1 MTLQQLF
8 SCRPLLLAPMA
19 GYSDAVFRRLCR
31 EEGCD
36 LAFTEMI
43 SAQGLLFANEKT
55 RLLCRPGPEEGPLGV
70 QLFGSDPI
78 SMGVAARVVTE
89 ELGDSLF
96 CLDINCGCPARKIA
110 GNGDGSALLLDL
122 PLAEQV
128 IASVVKHT
136 TLPVSV
142 KFRSGWD
149 DAHIV
154 STDFAR
160 MAEAAGASFLTLHPR
175 TRMQQYSGSADWHEI
190 EKVKAAVSIPV
201 VGNGDVI
208 DGPSALRMLNET
220 GCDGLMIGRG
230 ALGRP
235 WVFREIQAAL
245 NGETFDPPMG
255 RDLAERILRHAR
267 LELDAKGDHGMVEL
281 RKHLPLY
288 FTGRRGASALKKA
301 LSQVK
306 TMAELER
313 LLLDRDRCDQY
324 NSMN

>member
-1 MTLQQLF
+1 MTVSQF
-8 SCRPLLLAPMA
+8 FAKRPLLLAPMA
-19 GYSDAVFRRLCR
+19 GYSDAVFRRLCH
-31 EEGCD
+31 EDGCD

-43 SAQGLLFANEKT
+43 SAKGLLHANEKT
-55 RLLCRPGPEEGPLGV
+55 RLLCRPGPEEGLLGV
-70 QLFGSDPI
+70 QLFGSDPV

-122 PLAEQV
+122 SLAEKV
-128 IASVVKHT
+128 ISAVVKHT
-136 TLPVSV
+136 SLPVSV

-149 DAHIV
+149 DGHIV
-154 STDFAR
+154 SADFAR

-175 TRMQQYSGSADWHEI
+175 TRMQQYSGSADWNEI
-190 EKVKAAVSIPV
+190 AKAKAAVNIPV

-208 DGPSALRMLNET
+208 DGPSALGMLRET

-235 WVFREIQAAL
+235 WVFSTIRAAL
-245 NGETFDPPMG
+245 NGEPYAPPVG
-255 RDLAERILRHAR
+255 SELNERILRHAR
-267 LELDAKGDHGMVEL
+267 LELLAKGDHGMVEL

-288 FTGRRGASALKKA
+288 FTGQPGASALKKA

-306 TMAELER
+306 TMEELER
-313 LLLDRDRCDQY
+313 LLLDRDGCGQY

>member
-1 MTLQQLF
+1 
-8 SCRPLLLAPMA
+8 MA
-19 GYSDAVFRRLCR
+19 GYSDAVFRRLCN

-43 SAQGLLFANEKT
+43 SAKGLLHSNEKT
-55 RLLCRPGPEEGPLGV
+55 RLLCRPGPEEGSLGV

-89 ELGDSLF
+89 ELSGSLF

-122 PLAEQV
+122 ALAEKV
-128 IASVVKHT
+128 ISTVVKHT
-136 TLPVSV
+136 SLPVSV
-142 KFRSGWD
+142 KYRSGWD
-149 DAHIV
+149 EGHIV

-160 MAEAAGASFLTLHPR
+160 MAEGAGAAFLTLHPR
-175 TRMQQYSGSADWHEI
+175 TRLQQYSGNADWRQI
-190 EKVKAAVSIPV
+190 EAVKSAVSIPV

-208 DGPSALRMLNET
+208 DGPSALRMLTET
-220 GCDGLMIGRG
+220 GCDGIMVGRG

-235 WVFREIQAAL
+235 WIFREIRAAL
-245 NGETFDPPMG
+245 NGTMFTSPDEKEL
-255 RDLAERILRHAR
+255 RARILRHGE
-267 LELDAKGDHGMVEL
+267 LELLAKGEHGMVEL

-288 FTGRRGASALKKA
+288 FTGRRGGSALKKA

-306 TMAELER
+306 TMDELQR
-313 LLLDRDRCDQY
+313 LLLDRDGCGQY
-324 NSMN
+324 NNMN

>member
-1 MTLQQLF
+1 MTVSHLF
-8 SCRPLLLAPMA
+8 EKRPLLLAPMA
-19 GYSDAVFRRLCR
+19 GYSDAVFRRLCH

-43 SAQGLLFANEKT
+43 SAKGLLHANEKT

-122 PLAEQV
+122 RLAEQV

-175 TRMQQYSGSADWHEI
+175 TRTQQYSGSADWNKI
-190 EKVKAAVSIPV
+190 EAVKAAVSIPV
-201 VGNGDVI
+201 VGNGDVV

-235 WVFREIQAAL
+235 WGFREIRAAL
-245 NGETFDPPMG
+245 TGETFDPPEG
-255 RDLAERILRHAR
+255 RDLRERILRHGA
-267 LELDAKGDHGMVEL
+267 LELAAKGDHGMVEL

-288 FTGRRGASALKKA
+288 FTGRRGASGLKKA

-306 TMAELER
+306 TMEELR
-313 LLLDRDRCDQY
+313 QLLLDRDGCGQY

>member
-1 MTLQQLF
+1 MTVPQLF
-8 SCRPLLLAPMA
+8 SRRPLLLAPMA
-19 GYSDAVFRRLCR
+19 GYSDAVFRRLCH

-43 SAQGLLFANEKT
+43 SAKGLLHSNEKT
-55 RLLCRPGPEEGPLGV
+55 MLLCRPGPQEGPLGV

-89 ELGDSLF
+89 EMGEDLF

-122 PLAEQV
+122 VLAEKV
-128 IASVVKHT
+128 ISSVVKHT
-136 TLPVSV
+136 DLPVSV

-149 DAHIV
+149 DAHMV
-154 STDFAR
+154 SADFAR

-175 TRMQQYSGSADWHEI
+175 TRMQQYSGGADWKEI

-208 DGPSALRMLNET
+208 DAPSALRMVEET

-230 ALGRP
+230 ALGHP
-235 WVFREIQAAL
+235 WVFREILAAQR
-245 NGETFDPPMG
+245 GEMFFPPEG
-255 RDLAERILRHAR
+255 QELAERILRHAR

-306 TMAELER
+306 TLDELR
-313 LLLDRDRCDQY
+313 LLLLDRDGCGQY
-324 NSMN
+324 NNMN

>member
-1 MTLQQLF
+1 MTVQQLF
-8 SCRPLLLAPMA
+8 SRNPLFLAPMA
-19 GYSDAVFRRLCR
+19 GYSDAVFRRLCH
-31 EEGCD
+31 EDGCD

-43 SAQGLLFANEKT
+43 SAKGLLHANEKT
-55 RLLCRPGPEEGPLGV
+55 RLLCRPGPEEGLLGV
-70 QLFGSDPI
+70 QLFGSDPV

-122 PLAEQV
+122 PLAEKV
-128 IASVVKHT
+128 ITAVVKHT
-136 TLPVSV
+136 TLPVSA

-149 DAHIV
+149 EKHIV
-154 STDFAR
+154 STEFAR
-160 MAEAAGASFLTLHPR
+160 MAEGAGASFLTLHPR
-175 TRMQQYSGSADWHEI
+175 TRMQQYSGSADWRQI
-190 EKVKAAVSIPV
+190 EAVKKAVSIPV

-208 DGPSALRMLNET
+208 DGSSALGMLQET

-235 WVFREIQAAL
+235 WIFREIRAAL
-245 NGETFDPPMG
+245 SNESYLPPEG
-255 RDLAERILRHAR
+255 RDLSERILRHGE
-267 LELDAKGDHGMVEL
+267 LELAAKGDHGMVEL

-288 FTGRRGASALKKA
+288 FTGQRGASSLKKA

-306 TMAELER
+306 TMEELR
-313 LLLDRDRCDQY
+313 GILLDRDGCDQY

>member
-1 MTLQQLF
+1 MTVSQLF
-8 SCRPLLLAPMA
+8 EKQPLLLAPLA
-19 GYSDAVFRRLCR
+19 GYSDAVFRRLCH

-43 SAQGLLFANEKT
+43 SAKGLLHANEKT

-70 QLFGSDPI
+70 QLFGSDPT

-89 ELGDSLF
+89 ELGDGLF

-110 GNGDGSALLLDL
+110 GNGDGSALLQDL
-122 PLAEQV
+122 PLAERV
-128 IASVVKHT
+128 ISAVVKHT
-136 TLPVSV
+136 ALPVSV

-149 DAHIV
+149 DGHLV
-154 STDFAR
+154 SVEFAR
-160 MAEAAGASFLTLHPR
+160 MAEAAGASFITLHPR

-190 EKVKAAVSIPV
+190 EKVRAAVSIPV
-201 VGNGDVI
+201 VGNGDVV
-208 DGPSALRMLNET
+208 DGPSALCMLKET
-220 GCDGLMIGRG
+220 GCDGIMIGRG

-235 WVFREIQAAL
+235 WIFREVRAAL
-245 NGETFDPPMG
+245 NEDRYAPPEG
-255 RDLAERILRHAR
+255 PDLVARILRHGE
-267 LELDAKGDHGMVEL
+267 LELAAKGDHGMVEL

-288 FTGRRGASALKKA
+288 FTGKRGASALKKA

-306 TMAELER
+306 TMEELR
-313 LLLDRDRCDQY
+313 GILLDRDGCDQY

>member
-1 MTLQQLF
+1 MTVQQLF
-8 SCRPLLLAPMA
+8 SRRPLLLAPMA
-19 GYSDAVFRRLCR
+19 GYSDAVFRRLCH
-31 EEGCD
+31 EDGCD

-43 SAQGLLFANEKT
+43 SSKGLLHVNEKT
-55 RLLCRPGPEEGPLGV
+55 RLLCRPGPQEGPLGV
-70 QLFGSDPI
+70 QLFGSDPV

-89 ELGDSLF
+89 ELGDRLF

-128 IASVVKHT
+128 ISAVVQHT
-136 TLPVSV
+136 SLPVSV

-149 DAHIV
+149 DEHIV
-154 STDFAR
+154 STEFAR

-175 TRMQQYSGSADWHEI
+175 TRAQQYSGNADWKKI
-190 EKVKAAVSIPV
+190 EAVKAAVSIPV
-201 VGNGDVI
+201 VGNGDVV
-208 DGPSALRMLNET
+208 DGPSARRMLLET

-235 WVFREIQAAL
+235 WIFSEIRAAL
-245 NGETFDPPMG
+245 NGESFAPPEG
-255 RDLAERILRHAR
+255 RGLRERILHHGM
-267 LELDAKGDHGMVEL
+267 LELAAKGDHGMVEL

-288 FTGRRGASALKKA
+288 FTGQRGASSLKKA

-306 TMAELER
+306 TMEELR
-313 LLLDRDRCDQY
+313 GILLDRDGCGQY

>member
-1 MTLQQLF
+1 MTVSQF
-8 SCRPLLLAPMA
+8 FCARPLLLAPMA
-19 GYSDAVFRRLCR
+19 GYSDAVFRRLCH
-31 EEGCD
+31 EDGCD

-43 SAQGLLFANEKT
+43 SAKGLLHANEKT

-70 QLFGSDPI
+70 QLFGSDPV

-122 PLAEQV
+122 PLAEKV
-128 IASVVKHT
+128 ISAVVTHT
-136 TLPVSV
+136 SLPVSV

-149 DAHIV
+149 EAHIV
-154 STDFAR
+154 SVDFAR
-160 MAEAAGASFLTLHPR
+160 MAEAAGAAFLTLHPR

-190 EKVKAAVSIPV
+190 EAVKAAVSIPV

-208 DGPSALRMLNET
+208 DGPSALRMLAET

-235 WVFREIQAAL
+235 WIFREIRAAL
-245 NGETFDPPMG
+245 DDVAYASPEG
-255 RDLAERILRHAR
+255 RELTGRILRHGA
-267 LELDAKGDHGMVEL
+267 LELSAKGDHGMVEL

-306 TMAELER
+306 TMDELRRVLSE
-313 LLLDRDRCDQY
+313 QE
-324 NSMN
+324 

>member
-1 MTLQQLF
+1 MTVQQLF
-8 SCRPLLLAPMA
+8 SRNPLFLAPMA
-19 GYSDAVFRRLCR
+19 GYSDAVFRRLCH
-31 EEGCD
+31 EDGCD

-43 SAQGLLFANEKT
+43 SAKGLLHANEKT
-55 RLLCRPGPEEGPLGV
+55 RLLCRPGPEEDLVGV
-70 QLFGSDPI
+70 QLFGSDPV

-122 PLAEQV
+122 PLAEKV
-128 IASVVKHT
+128 ITAVVKHT
-136 TLPVSV
+136 TLPVSA

-149 DAHIV
+149 EKHIV
-154 STDFAR
+154 STEFAR
-160 MAEAAGASFLTLHPR
+160 MAEGAGASFLTLHPR
-175 TRMQQYSGSADWHEI
+175 TRIQQYSGSADWRQI
-190 EKVKAAVSIPV
+190 EAVKKAVSIPV

-208 DGPSALRMLNET
+208 DGPSALGMLQET

-235 WVFREIQAAL
+235 WIFREIRAAL
-245 NGETFDPPMG
+245 SNESYLPPEG
-255 RDLAERILRHAR
+255 RDLSERILRHGE
-267 LELDAKGDHGMVEL
+267 LELAAKGDHGMVEL

-288 FTGRRGASALKKA
+288 FTGQRGASSLKKA

-306 TMAELER
+306 TMEELR
-313 LLLDRDRCDQY
+313 GILLDREGRG
-324 NSMN
+324 

>member
-1 MTLQQLF
+1 MTVSELF
-8 SCRPLLLAPMA
+8 QTTPLILAPMA

-43 SAQGLLFANEKT
+43 SAKGLLHANERT

-70 QLFGSDPI
+70 QLFGSDPV
-78 SMGVAARVVTE
+78 STGVAARVVTE
-89 ELGDSLF
+89 ELGDSLL

-122 PLAEQV
+122 GLAEKV
-128 IASVVKHT
+128 ISAVVKHT
-136 TLPVSV
+136 SLPVSV

-149 DAHIV
+149 DSHLV
-154 STDFAR
+154 YTDFAR
-160 MAEAAGASFLTLHPR
+160 MAEAAGAAFLTLHPR
-175 TRMQQYSGSADWHEI
+175 TRAQQYSGSAHWAHIAE
-190 EKVKAAVSIPV
+190 VKATVSIPV

-208 DGPSALRMLNET
+208 DGLSARRMLAET

-235 WVFREIQAAL
+235 WVFREIRAAL
-245 NGETFDPPMG
+245 TDTAFASPDDRE
-255 RDLAERILRHAR
+255 LAQRILRHGE
-267 LELDAKGDHGMVEL
+267 LELQAKGDHGMIEL

-288 FTGRRGASALKKA
+288 FTGRRGASALKRS
-301 LSQVK
+301 LSQVR
-306 TMAELER
+306 TLDELR
-313 LLLDRDRCDQY
+313 ALLSPAPL
-324 NSMN
+324 

>member
-1 MTLQQLF
+1 MTVTQLF
-8 SCRPLLLAPMA
+8 QTTPLLLAPMA

-43 SAQGLLFANEKT
+43 SAKGLLHANEKT

-70 QLFGSDPI
+70 QLFGSDPVA
-78 SMGVAARVVTE
+78 MGVAARVVTE

-128 IASVVKHT
+128 ISSVVKHT

-154 STDFAR
+154 SADFAR
-160 MAEAAGASFLTLHPR
+160 MSEAAGASFLTIHPR
-175 TRMQQYSGSADWHEI
+175 TRTQQYSGSADWKQI
-190 EKVKAAVSIPV
+190 EAVKAAVSIPV
-201 VGNGDVI
+201 VGNGDIV
-208 DGPSALRMLNET
+208 DGSSALRMLAET

-235 WVFREIQAAL
+235 WVFREIRAAL
-245 NGETFDPPMG
+245 EGSSFTLPEGAELN
-255 RDLAERILRHAR
+255 ERILRHGA
-267 LELDAKGDHGMVEL
+267 LELHAKGDHGMVEL

-288 FTGRRGASALKKA
+288 FTGRRGTSALKKA

-306 TMAELER
+306 TMEELDR
-313 LLLDRDRCDQY
+313 LLLDRDGSGQY

>member
-1 MTLQQLF
+1 MTVSHLF
-8 SCRPLLLAPMA
+8 EKRPLLLAPMA
-19 GYSDAVFRRLCR
+19 GYSDAVFRRLCH

-43 SAQGLLFANEKT
+43 SAKGLLHANEKT

-70 QLFGSDPI
+70 QLFGSDPV

-122 PLAEQV
+122 PLVEKV
-128 IASVVKHT
+128 ISSVVKHT

-149 DAHIV
+149 NGRIV

-160 MAEAAGASFLTLHPR
+160 MAEASGASFLTLHPR
-175 TRMQQYSGSADWHEI
+175 TRVQQYSGSADWQQI
-190 EKVKAAVSIPV
+190 EAVKSAVSIPV
-201 VGNGDVI
+201 VGNGDVT
-208 DGPSALRMLNET
+208 DGPSALRMLDET

-230 ALGRP
+230 ALGHP
-235 WVFREIQAAL
+235 WVFREIRAAL
-245 NGETFDPPMG
+245 TGEAFVPPEG
-255 RDLAERILRHAR
+255 LDLIERILHHAR
-267 LELDAKGDHGMVEL
+267 LELLAKGDHGMVEL

-306 TMAELER
+306 TMEELER
-313 LLLDRDRCDQY
+313 LLLDRDGCGQY

>member
-1 MTLQQLF
+1 MTVQQFF
-8 SCRPLLLAPMA
+8 SRRPLLLAPMA
-19 GYSDAVFRRLCR
+19 GYSDAVFRRLCH
-31 EEGCD
+31 EAGCD

-43 SAQGLLFANEKT
+43 SAKGLLYANEKT

-128 IASVVKHT
+128 ITSVVKHT

-149 DAHIV
+149 EKHIV
-154 STDFAR
+154 SAEFAR

-175 TRMQQYSGSADWHEI
+175 TRVQQYSGSADWREI
-190 EKVKAAVSIPV
+190 EAVKRSVSIPV
-201 VGNGDVI
+201 VGNGDVT
-208 DGPSALRMLNET
+208 DGPSALRMLSET
-220 GCDGLMIGRG
+220 GCDGIMIGRG

-235 WVFREIQAAL
+235 WVFREVRAAMD
-245 NGETFDPPMG
+245 GEPFAPPEG
-255 RDLAERILRHAR
+255 RDLTERILRHGE
-267 LELDAKGDHGMVEL
+267 LELIAKGDHGMVEL

-288 FTGRRGASALKKA
+288 FTGRRGASGLKKA

-306 TMAELER
+306 TMDELR
-313 LLLDRDRCDQY
+313 GILLDRDGLDQY

>member
-1 MTLQQLF
+1 MTVNELFQQP
-8 SCRPLLLAPMA
+8 PLLLAPMA

-43 SAQGLLFANEKT
+43 SAKGLLHANEKT

-70 QLFGSDPI
+70 QLFGSDPV

-122 PLAEQV
+122 KLAEKV
-128 IASVVKHT
+128 ISAVVKHT

-149 DAHIV
+149 DEHIV

-160 MAEAAGASFLTLHPR
+160 MAESAGAAFLTLHPR
-175 TRMQQYSGSADWHEI
+175 TRVQQYSGSADWKQI
-190 EKVKAAVSIPV
+190 EAVKAAVTIPV
-201 VGNGDVI
+201 VGNGDVV
-208 DGPSALRMLNET
+208 DGPSALRMLEET

-235 WVFREIQAAL
+235 WVFSEIQLAL
-245 NGETFDPPMG
+245 NNAAFAPPEDAELM
-255 RDLAERILRHAR
+255 ERILRHGE
-267 LELDAKGDHGMVEL
+267 LELAAKGAHGMVEL

-301 LSQVK
+301 LGQVK
-306 TMAELER
+306 TMEELRR
-313 LLLDRDRCDQY
+313 LLLDRDERDQY

>member
-1 MTLQQLF
+1 MTVSQLF
-8 SCRPLLLAPMA
+8 QRPPLILAPMA
-19 GYSDAVFRRLCR
+19 GYSDAVFRRLCN

-43 SAQGLLFANEKT
+43 SAKGLLHSNEKT
-55 RLLCRPGPEEGPLGV
+55 RLLCRPGPEEGSLGV

-89 ELGDSLF
+89 ELSGSLF

-122 PLAEQV
+122 ALAEKV
-128 IASVVKHT
+128 ISTVVKHT
-136 TLPVSV
+136 SLPVSV
-142 KFRSGWD
+142 KYRSGWD
-149 DAHIV
+149 EGHIV

-160 MAEAAGASFLTLHPR
+160 MAEGAGAAFLTLHPR
-175 TRMQQYSGSADWHEI
+175 TRLQQYSGNADWRQI
-190 EKVKAAVSIPV
+190 EAVKSAVSIPV

-208 DGPSALRMLNET
+208 DGPSALRMLTET
-220 GCDGLMIGRG
+220 GCDGIMVGRG

-235 WVFREIQAAL
+235 WIFREIRAAL
-245 NGETFDPPMG
+245 NGTMFTSPDEKEL
-255 RDLAERILRHAR
+255 RARILRHGE
-267 LELDAKGDHGMVEL
+267 LELLAKGEHGMVEL

-288 FTGRRGASALKKA
+288 FTGRRGGSALKKA

-306 TMAELER
+306 TMDELQR
-313 LLLDRDRCDQY
+313 LLLDRDGCGQY
-324 NSMN
+324 NNMN

>member
-1 MTLQQLF
+1 MTVSQFFQQ
-8 SCRPLLLAPMA
+8 RPLILAPMA

-43 SAQGLLFANEKT
+43 SAKGLLHANEKT

-70 QLFGSDPI
+70 QLFGSDPV

-128 IASVVKHT
+128 VSAVVKHT
-136 TLPVSV
+136 NLPVSV

-149 DAHIV
+149 QAHIV
-154 STDFAR
+154 SADFAR
-160 MAEAAGASFLTLHPR
+160 MAEGAGASFLTLHPR
-175 TRMQQYSGSADWHEI
+175 TRMQQYSGSADWRQI
-190 EKVKAAVSIPV
+190 EAVKAAVSIPV
-201 VGNGDVI
+201 VGNGDVV
-208 DGPSALRMLNET
+208 DGPSARRMLSET

-235 WVFREIQAAL
+235 WVFREIRAAL
-245 NGETFDPPMG
+245 DGASFTPPEG
-255 RDLAERILRHAR
+255 RALSERILRHGE
-267 LELDAKGDHGMVEL
+267 LELLEKGDHGMVEL

-288 FTGRRGASALKKA
+288 FTGRRGTSALKKA

-306 TMAELER
+306 TMEELR
-313 LLLDRDRCDQY
+313 GLLLDRDGDDTY

>member
-1 MTLQQLF
+1 MTVNELF
-8 SCRPLLLAPMA
+8 HTPPLLLAPMA

-31 EEGCD
+31 EAGCD

-43 SAQGLLFANEKT
+43 SAKGLLHANEKT

-70 QLFGSDPI
+70 QLFGSDPV

-122 PLAEQV
+122 PLAEKV
-128 IASVVKHT
+128 ISSVVKHT

-149 DAHIV
+149 EAHIV
-154 STDFAR
+154 SADFAR

-175 TRMQQYSGSADWHEI
+175 TRMQQYSGSADWNEI
-190 EKVKAAVSIPV
+190 EAVKARRVRPR
-201 VGNGDVI
+201 GGERRR
-208 DGPSALRMLNET
+208 DGRPSACRMLRET
-220 GCDGLMIGRG
+220 GCDGIMIGRG

-235 WVFREIQAAL
+235 WVFSRD
-245 NGETFDPPMG
+245 TG
-255 RDLAERILRHAR
+255 RPGTERISPR
-267 LELDAKGDHGMVEL
+267 
-281 RKHLPLY
+281 
-288 FTGRRGASALKKA
+288 RRGRS
-301 LSQVK
+301 
-306 TMAELER
+306 
-313 LLLDRDRCDQY
+313 
-324 NSMN
+324 

>member
-1 MTLQQLF
+1 MTVSQLF
-8 SCRPLLLAPMA
+8 QRPPLILAPMA
-19 GYSDAVFRRLCR
+19 GYSDAVFRRLCN

-43 SAQGLLFANEKT
+43 SAKGLLHSNEKT
-55 RLLCRPGPEEGPLGV
+55 RLLCRPGPEEGSLGV

-89 ELGDSLF
+89 ELSGSLF

-122 PLAEQV
+122 ALAEKV
-128 IASVVKHT
+128 ISTVVKHT
-136 TLPVSV
+136 SLPVSV
-142 KFRSGWD
+142 KYRSGWD
-149 DAHIV
+149 EGHIV

-160 MAEAAGASFLTLHPR
+160 MAEGAGAAFLTLHPR
-175 TRMQQYSGSADWHEI
+175 TRLQQYSGNADWRQI
-190 EKVKAAVSIPV
+190 EAVKSAVSIPV

-208 DGPSALRMLNET
+208 DGPSALRMLTET
-220 GCDGLMIGRG
+220 GCDGIMVGRG

-235 WVFREIQAAL
+235 WIFREIRAAL
-245 NGETFDPPMG
+245 NGTMFTSPDEKEL
-255 RDLAERILRHAR
+255 RARILRHGE
-267 LELDAKGDHGMVEL
+267 LELLAKGEHGMVEL

-288 FTGRRGASALKKA
+288 FTGRRGGSTLKKA

-306 TMAELER
+306 TMDELQR
-313 LLLDRDRCDQY
+313 LLLDRDGCGQY
-324 NSMN
+324 NNMN

>member
-1 MTLQQLF
+1 MTVSEFFQR
-8 SCRPLLLAPMA
+8 SPLVLAPMA
-19 GYSDAVFRRLCR
+19 GYSDAVFRRLCF

-36 LAFTEMI
+36 LMFTEMI
-43 SAQGLLFANEKT
+43 SAKGLLHANEKT
-55 RLLCRPGPEEGPLGV
+55 RLLCRPGPEEGSLGV

-96 CLDINCGCPARKIA
+96 CIDINCGCPARKIA
-110 GNGDGSALLLDL
+110 GNGEGSALLLDL
-122 PLAEQV
+122 PLAEKV
-128 IASVVKHT
+128 ISAVVKHT

-149 DAHIV
+149 EAHIV

-175 TRMQQYSGSADWHEI
+175 TRMQQYSGSADWREI
-190 EKVKAAVSIPV
+190 AAVKRAVAVPV
-201 VGNGDVI
+201 IGNGDVT
-208 DGPSALRMLNET
+208 DGDSALRMLSET
-220 GCDGLMIGRG
+220 GCDGIMIGRG

-235 WVFREIQAAL
+235 WVFREIRAAL
-245 NGETFDPPMG
+245 AGETYDPPAG
-255 RDLAERILRHAR
+255 PALKQRILRHGE
-267 LELDAKGDHGMVEL
+267 LELLAKGDHGMIEL

-288 FTGRRGASALKKA
+288 FAGRRGSGAFKQA

-306 TMAELER
+306 TMDELRE
-313 LLLDRDRCDQY
+313 LL
-324 NSMN
+324 SE

>member
-1 MTLQQLF
+1 MTVQQLF
-8 SCRPLLLAPMA
+8 QTPPLLLAPMA

-36 LAFTEMI
+36 LAF
-43 SAQGLLFANEKT
+43 AKGLLHANEKT

-122 PLAEQV
+122 PLAEKV
-128 IASVVKHT
+128 ISAVVKHT

-149 DAHIV
+149 EAHLV
-154 STDFAR
+154 ATDFAR
-160 MAEAAGASFLTLHPR
+160 MVEGAGASFLTLHPR
-175 TRMQQYSGSADWHEI
+175 TRVQQYSGSADWQQI
-190 EKVKAAVSIPV
+190 EAVKTAVSIPV
-201 VGNGDVI
+201 VGNGDVV
-208 DGPSALRMLNET
+208 DGPSALRMLQET
-220 GCDGLMIGRG
+220 GCDGLMIGRS

-235 WVFREIQAAL
+235 WVFREIRAAICKEDFTSPDRQEL
-245 NGETFDPPMG
+245 G
-255 RDLAERILRHAR
+255 ERILRHAE
-267 LELDAKGDHGMVEL
+267 LELAAKGDHGMVEL

-288 FTGRRGASALKKA
+288 FSGRQGASALKKA

-306 TMAELER
+306 TMEELRR
-313 LLLDRDRCDQY
+313 LLLDRDECDQY

>member
-1 MTLQQLF
+1 MTVQEFFEQ
-8 SCRPLLLAPMA
+8 RPLVLAPMA
-19 GYSDAVFRRLCR
+19 GYTDAVFRRLCR
-31 EEGCD
+31 EDGCD

-43 SAQGLLFANEKT
+43 SAKGLLHSNEKT
-55 RLLCRPGPEEGPLGV
+55 RLLTQPGPGEGPLGV
-70 QLFGSDPI
+70 QLFGSDPV

-122 PLAEQV
+122 PLAEKV
-128 IASVVKHT
+128 ISSVVKHT
-136 TLPVSV
+136 RLPVSV

-149 DAHIV
+149 EAHLV
-154 STDFAR
+154 SADFAR

-175 TRMQQYSGSADWHEI
+175 TRTQQYSGAADWNEI
-190 EKVKAAVSIPV
+190 IKARSAVSIPV
-201 VGNGDVI
+201 IGNGDVT
-208 DGPSALRMLNET
+208 DAPSALRMLSET
-220 GCDGLMIGRG
+220 GCDGIMVGRG

-235 WVFREIQAAL
+235 WIFSEMRAAL
-245 NGETFDPPMG
+245 DGKEYTAPDRRET
-255 RDLAERILRHAR
+255 AARILRHAE
-267 LELDAKGDHGMVEL
+267 LEMEAKGPHGMVEL

-288 FTGRRGASALKKA
+288 FTGQRGASALKKA

-306 TMAELER
+306 TMEELR
-313 LLLDRDRCDQY
+313 SLLLDRDGSGQY

>member
-1 MTLQQLF
+1 MTVSHLF
-8 SCRPLLLAPMA
+8 EKRPLLLAPMA
-19 GYSDAVFRRLCR
+19 GYSDAVFRRLCH

-43 SAQGLLFANEKT
+43 SAKGLLHANEKT

-70 QLFGSDPI
+70 QLFGSDPV

-122 PLAEQV
+122 PLAEKV
-128 IASVVKHT
+128 ISSVVRHT
-136 TLPVSV
+136 ALPVSV

-149 DAHIV
+149 AARIV
-154 STDFAR
+154 TTDFAR

-175 TRMQQYSGSADWHEI
+175 TRVQQYSGSADWNEI
-190 EKVKAAVSIPV
+190 EAVKSAVSIPV
-201 VGNGDVI
+201 VGNGDVV
-208 DGPSALRMLNET
+208 DGPSALRMLEET

-230 ALGRP
+230 ALGHP
-235 WVFREIQAAL
+235 WVFREIRAAL
-245 NGETFDPPMG
+245 TGEAFVPPEG
-255 RDLAERILRHAR
+255 LDLIERILRHAR
-267 LELDAKGDHGMVEL
+267 LELLAKGDHGMVEL

-306 TMAELER
+306 TMEELER
-313 LLLDRDRCDQY
+313 LLLDRDGCGQY

>member
-1 MTLQQLF
+1 MTQQTF
-8 SCRPLLLAPMA
+8 FEGRPLLLAPMA
-19 GYSDAVFRRLCR
+19 GYTDAVFRRLCR
-31 EEGCD
+31 EEGCS

-43 SAQGLLFANEKT
+43 SAKGLLHDNEKT
-55 RLLCRPGPEEGPLGV
+55 RLLCRPGPQEGPLGV
-70 QLFGSDPI
+70 QLFGSDPV
-78 SMGVAARVVTE
+78 SMGEAARIVTE

-122 PLAEQV
+122 PLAEKV
-128 IASVVKHT
+128 ISSVVRHT
-136 TLPVSV
+136 SLPVSV

-149 DAHIV
+149 ESHLV
-154 STDFAR
+154 YVDFAR

-175 TRMQQYSGSADWHEI
+175 TRVQQYSGNADWDHI
-190 EKVKAAVSIPV
+190 ASVKAAVRIPI
-201 VGNGDVI
+201 VGNGDIV
-208 DGPSALRMLNET
+208 DGPSALRMLQET

-235 WVFREIQAAL
+235 YIFSEIRAAL
-245 NGETFDPPMG
+245 QGDAFDPPTA
-255 RDLAERILRHAR
+255 AELIQRILRHGE
-267 LELDAKGDHGMVEL
+267 LELAAKGDHGMVEL

-306 TMAELER
+306 TMAELSD
-313 LLLDRDRCDQY
+313 LLLDRGGADQY

>member
-1 MTLQQLF
+1 MTVQQLF
-8 SCRPLLLAPMA
+8 SRNPLFLAPMA
-19 GYSDAVFRRLCR
+19 GYSDAVFRRLCH
-31 EEGCD
+31 EGGCD

-43 SAQGLLFANEKT
+43 SAKGLLHANEKT
-55 RLLCRPGPEEGPLGV
+55 RLLCRPGPEEGLLGV
-70 QLFGSDPI
+70 QLFGSDPV

-122 PLAEQV
+122 PLAEKV
-128 IASVVKHT
+128 ITAVVKHT
-136 TLPVSV
+136 TLPVSA

-149 DAHIV
+149 EKHIV
-154 STDFAR
+154 STEFAR
-160 MAEAAGASFLTLHPR
+160 MAEGAGASFLTLHPR
-175 TRMQQYSGSADWHEI
+175 TRMQQYSGSADWRQI
-190 EKVKAAVSIPV
+190 EAVKKAVSIPV

-208 DGPSALRMLNET
+208 DGSSALGMLQET

-235 WVFREIQAAL
+235 WIFREIRAAL
-245 NGETFDPPMG
+245 SNESYLPPEG
-255 RDLAERILRHAR
+255 RDLSERILRHGE
-267 LELDAKGDHGMVEL
+267 LELAAKGDHGMVEL

-288 FTGRRGASALKKA
+288 FTGQRGASSLKKA

-306 TMAELER
+306 TMEELR
-313 LLLDRDRCDQY
+313 GILLDREGRG
-324 NSMN
+324 

>member
-1 MTLQQLF
+1 MTVQQLF
-8 SCRPLLLAPMA
+8 SRNPLFLAPMA
-19 GYSDAVFRRLCR
+19 GYSDAVFRRLCH
-31 EEGCD
+31 EDGCD

-43 SAQGLLFANEKT
+43 SAKGLLHANEKT
-55 RLLCRPGPEEGPLGV
+55 RLLCRPGPEEDLVGV
-70 QLFGSDPI
+70 QLFGSDPV

-122 PLAEQV
+122 PLAEKV
-128 IASVVKHT
+128 ITAVVKHT
-136 TLPVSV
+136 TLPVSA

-149 DAHIV
+149 EKHIV
-154 STDFAR
+154 STEFAR
-160 MAEAAGASFLTLHPR
+160 MAEGAGASFLTLHPR
-175 TRMQQYSGSADWHEI
+175 TRMQQYSGSADWRQI
-190 EKVKAAVSIPV
+190 EAVKKAVSIPV

-208 DGPSALRMLNET
+208 DGPSALGMLQET

-235 WVFREIQAAL
+235 WIFREIRAAL
-245 NGETFDPPMG
+245 SNESYLPPEG
-255 RDLAERILRHAR
+255 RDLSERILRHGE
-267 LELDAKGDHGMVEL
+267 LELAAKGDHGMVEL

-288 FTGRRGASALKKA
+288 FTGQRGASSLKKA

-306 TMAELER
+306 TMEELR
-313 LLLDRDRCDQY
+313 GILLDREGRG
-324 NSMN
+324 

>member
-1 MTLQQLF
+1 MTVHELFQQP
-8 SCRPLLLAPMA
+8 PLLLAPMA

-43 SAQGLLFANEKT
+43 SAKGLLHANEKT
-55 RLLCRPGPEEGPLGV
+55 RLLCRPGPQEGPLGV
-70 QLFGSDPI
+70 QLFGSDPV

-89 ELGDSLF
+89 ELGDDLF

-122 PLAEQV
+122 PLAEKV
-128 IASVVKHT
+128 ISAVVQHT

-149 DAHIV
+149 EGHIV
-154 STDFAR
+154 SADFAR

-175 TRMQQYSGSADWHEI
+175 TRMQQYSGVADWNEI
-190 EKVKAAVSIPV
+190 EAVKHAVSIPV
-201 VGNGDVI
+201 VGNGDVV
-208 DGPSALRMLNET
+208 DGPSACRMLEET

-235 WVFREIQAAL
+235 WVFSEIRAAL
-245 NGETFDPPMG
+245 NGTDFAPPEG
-255 RDLAERILRHAR
+255 QELKKRILRHGA
-267 LELDAKGDHGMVEL
+267 LELAAKGDHGMVEL

-288 FTGRRGASALKKA
+288 FTGRRGASGLKKA

-306 TMAELER
+306 TMEELR
-313 LLLDRDRCDQY
+313 QLLQV
-324 NSMN
+324 

>member
-1 MTLQQLF
+1 MTVSQLF
-8 SCRPLLLAPMA
+8 HKQPLLLAPMA
-19 GYSDAVFRRLCR
+19 GYTDAVFRRLCR
-31 EEGCD
+31 EGGCD

-43 SAQGLLFANEKT
+43 SAKGLLYANEKT
-55 RLLCRPGPEEGPLGV
+55 RLLCRPDPGEGPLGV
-70 QLFGSDPI
+70 QLFGSDPV

-122 PLAEQV
+122 SLAERV
-128 IASVVKHT
+128 ISAVVRHT
-136 TLPVSV
+136 ALPVSV

-154 STDFAR
+154 SAEFAR

-175 TRMQQYSGSADWHEI
+175 TRMQQYSGSADWKEI
-190 EKVKAAVSIPV
+190 QTVKAAVSIPV
-201 VGNGDVI
+201 VGNGDVT
-208 DGPSALRMLNET
+208 DGPSALRMLQET

-230 ALGRP
+230 ALGHP
-235 WVFREIQAAL
+235 WIFAEIRASLDGAPFTVPDGQEL
-245 NGETFDPPMG
+245 T
-255 RDLAERILRHAR
+255 ERILRHGE
-267 LELDAKGDHGMVEL
+267 LELLAKGEHGMVEL

-288 FTGRRGASALKKA
+288 FSGRRGASTLKKA

-306 TMAELER
+306 TLEELR
-313 LLLDRDRCDQY
+313 QLLQAGNRGC
-324 NSMN
+324 

>member
-1 MTLQQLF
+1 MTVSQLF
-8 SCRPLLLAPMA
+8 QKRPLLLAPMA
-19 GYSDAVFRRLCR
+19 GYSDAVFRRLCH
-31 EEGCD
+31 EDGCD

-43 SAQGLLFANEKT
+43 SAKGLLYANAKT
-55 RLLCRPGPEEGPLGV
+55 QLLCRPGPEEGPLGV
-70 QLFGSDPI
+70 QLFGSDPV

-89 ELGDSLF
+89 ELAGSLF

-122 PLAEQV
+122 PLAEKV
-128 IASVVKHT
+128 IAAVVKHT

-149 DAHIV
+149 GAHIV
-154 STDFAR
+154 SADFAR
-160 MAEAAGASFLTLHPR
+160 MAEAAGASFITLHPR
-175 TRMQQYSGSADWHEI
+175 TRVQQYSGRADWNEI
-190 EKVKAAVSIPV
+190 ARVKAAVSIPV

-208 DGPSALRMLNET
+208 DGPSALRMLDET

-235 WVFREIQAAL
+235 WVFREIRAAL
-245 NGETFDPPMG
+245 NEEPFVPPEG
-255 RDLAERILRHAR
+255 QELTDRILRHGT
-267 LELDAKGDHGMVEL
+267 LELAAKGDHGMVEL

-306 TMAELER
+306 TLDELRQALNE
-313 LLLDRDRCDQY
+313 
-324 NSMN
+324 

>member
-1 MTLQQLF
+1 MTVSELF
-8 SCRPLLLAPMA
+8 EKRPLLLAPMA

-31 EEGCD
+31 EDGCD

-43 SAQGLLFANEKT
+43 SAKGLLHANEKT
-55 RLLCRPGPEEGPLGV
+55 RHLCAPGPAEGPLGV
-70 QLFGSDPI
+70 QLFGSDPV

-89 ELGDSLF
+89 ELGASLF

-122 PLAEQV
+122 PLAEKV
-128 IASVVKHT
+128 ISAVVKHT
-136 TLPVSV
+136 SLPVSV

-149 DAHIV
+149 DEHLVA
-154 STDFAR
+154 TDFAR

-175 TRMQQYSGSADWHEI
+175 TRVQQYSGSADWHEI
-190 EKVKAAVSIPV
+190 EAVKRAVTVPV
-201 VGNGDVI
+201 VGNGDVV
-208 DGPSALRMLNET
+208 DGPSALRMLRET

-235 WVFREIQAAL
+235 WVFREIRAAMDGSEFPSPSRQEL
-245 NGETFDPPMG
+245 V
-255 RDLAERILRHAR
+255 ERILRHGE
-267 LELDAKGDHGMVEL
+267 LELLAKGGHGMVEL

-288 FTGRRGASALKKA
+288 FAGQRGASALKKA

-306 TMAELER
+306 TMEGLR
-313 LLLDRDRCDQY
+313 GLLLDRDGRDQY

>member
-1 MTLQQLF
+1 MTISAFFQQ
-8 SCRPLLLAPMA
+8 RPLLLAPMA
-19 GYSDAVFRRLCR
+19 GYTDAVFRRLCR
-31 EEGCD
+31 EGGCD

-43 SAQGLLFANEKT
+43 SAKGLLHANEKP
-55 RLLCRPGPEEGPLGV
+55 RLLCQPDPEEGPLGV
-70 QLFGSDPI
+70 QLFGSDPV

-122 PLAEQV
+122 HLAEQV
-128 IASVVKHT
+128 ISSVVRHT

-160 MAEAAGASFLTLHPR
+160 MAEGAGASFLTLHPR
-175 TRMQQYSGSADWHEI
+175 TRMQQYSGSAAWSQI
-190 EKVKAAVSIPV
+190 AAVKAAVSIPV

-208 DGPSALRMLNET
+208 DGPSALRMFSET
-220 GCDGLMIGRG
+220 GCDGVMIGRG
-230 ALGRP
+230 ALGCP
-235 WVFREIQAAL
+235 WVFSQVRSAL
-245 NGETFDPPMG
+245 SGTDFAPPDEVELT
-255 RDLAERILRHAR
+255 RRILRHGE
-267 LELDAKGDHGMVEL
+267 LELAAKGDHGMVEL

-288 FTGRRGASALKKA
+288 FAGRRGASALKKA

-306 TMAELER
+306 TMEELR
-313 LLLDRDRCDQY
+313 GLLLDRDGHDQY

>member
-1 MTLQQLF
+1 MTVSQLF
-8 SCRPLLLAPMA
+8 SQRPLLLAPMA

-43 SAQGLLFANEKT
+43 SAKGLLHANEKT
-55 RLLCRPGPEEGPLGV
+55 KLLCRPGPEEGPLGV
-70 QLFGSDPI
+70 QLFGSDPV

-89 ELGDSLF
+89 ELGNSLF

-122 PLAEQV
+122 SLAQKV
-128 IASVVKHT
+128 ISAVVRHT
-136 TLPVSV
+136 SLPVSV

-175 TRMQQYSGSADWHEI
+175 TRLQQYSGNADWQQI
-190 EKVKAAVSIPV
+190 EAVKHAVTIPV

-208 DGPSALRMLNET
+208 DGPSALRMLAET
-220 GCDGLMIGRG
+220 GCDGLMVGRG

-235 WVFREIQAAL
+235 WVFREIRAARKGEVYAPPEGQAL
-245 NGETFDPPMG
+245 I
-255 RDLAERILRHAR
+255 ERILRHGE
-267 LELDAKGDHGMVEL
+267 LELLAKGDHGMVEL

-288 FTGRRGASALKKA
+288 FSGRRGASGLKKA

-306 TMAELER
+306 TMAELR
-313 LLLDRDRCDQY
+313 GLLLDRDGVDTY

>member
-1 MTLQQLF
+1 MTVSQLF
-8 SCRPLLLAPMA
+8 ETTPLLLGPMA

-43 SAQGLLFANEKT
+43 SAKGLLHSNEKT

-70 QLFGSDPI
+70 QLFGSDPVA
-78 SMGVAARVVTE
+78 MGVAARVVTE

-128 IASVVKHT
+128 ISAVVQHT
-136 TLPVSV
+136 ALPVSV

-149 DAHIV
+149 EAHIV
-154 STDFAR
+154 SADFAR

-175 TRMQQYSGSADWHEI
+175 TRTQQYSGAADWREI
-190 EKVKAAVSIPV
+190 EAVKKAVSIPV
-201 VGNGDVI
+201 AGNGDVV
-208 DGPSALRMLNET
+208 DGPSALRMLSET

-235 WVFREIQAAL
+235 WIFREIRAAL
-245 NGETFDPPMG
+245 KGGSFAPPDG
-255 RDLAERILRHAR
+255 AELKARILRHGA
-267 LELDAKGDHGMVEL
+267 LELAAKGDHGMVEL

-288 FTGRRGASALKKA
+288 FNGRRGASGLKKA

-306 TMAELER
+306 TMAELDR
-313 LLLDRDRCDQY
+313 LLLDRDGSGQY
-324 NSMN
+324 NNMN